1 MTEIPSPAAALES
14 PFVSHSDHALLYE
27 VIFFDNVK
35 IPTTILMLSCLLLAP
50 VIASVIFHSLF
61 LNRGE
66 AVVSDTRSGH

>member
-35 IPTTILMLSCLLLAP
+35 IPTTTILMLSCLLLAP

-61 LNRGE
+61 
-66 AVVSDTRSGH
+66 